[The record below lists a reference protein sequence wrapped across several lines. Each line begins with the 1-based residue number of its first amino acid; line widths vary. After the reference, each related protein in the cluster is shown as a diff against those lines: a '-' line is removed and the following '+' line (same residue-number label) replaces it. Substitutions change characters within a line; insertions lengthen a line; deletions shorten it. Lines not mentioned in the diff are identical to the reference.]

1 MKLGNLIADCAL
13 RHPEREVIVC
23 NDRRISFGELDRN
36 ANRLAN
42 AYTARGMQ
50 IGDRLAM
57 FLPNSA
63 ELIEAMC
70 GAAKSGGIIVPIATR
85 LAPREVE
92 YILGDCEPWCPA
104 ACPGEV
110 QVGDITSATSSGA
123 HRSTVDAIV
132 GGILPWRCARR
143 WDLNSAIRLEQIR
156 Q

>member
-13 RHPEREVIVC
+13 RFPEREVIVC

-42 AYTARGMQ
+42 AYAARGMQ

-70 GAAKSGGIIVPIATR
+70 GAAKAGGVVVPIATR
-85 LAPREVE
+85 LAPPEVA
-92 YILGDCEPWCPA
+92 YID
-104 ACPGEV
+104 
-110 QVGDITSATSSGA
+110 
-123 HRSTVDAIV
+123 RKST
-132 GGILPWRCARR
+132 R
-143 WDLNSAIRLEQIR
+143 LNSSH
-156 Q
+156 